1 MLNEPNLTWNVYRYN
16 VNKNE
21 IYIYNVFDNYR
32 FYCDVMTTFR
42 VYKDKYEFSEELRKD
57 VAYYFWCKAEHEVV
71 VTSFPPYVS
80 KKEAKRIQKEDFNIR
95 THVNLDN
102 AIKVDIY
109 SQIRLNWDRFVDYV
123 WNELTSLKGED

>member
-1 MLNEPNLTWNVYRYN
+1 MLNEPNLTWNVYRFN

-42 VYKDKYEFSEELRKD
+42 VYKDKCEFSEELRKD
-57 VAYYFWCKAEHEVV
+57 VGYYYWCKAEHEVV
-71 VTSFPPYVS
+71 VTSFPPCIS

-95 THVNLDN
+95 TCVNLDN
-102 AIKVDIY
+102 AVKVDIY

-123 WNELTSLKGED
+123 WNELTSSKGDN